1 MKGKRIIPV
10 VLTVLLALAL
20 AGSAFAL
27 DEADVQTAI
36 ANSSRE
42 QVAGNVFIWF
52 LCAISFL
59 KISQKIDNF
68 MSSLGINVG
77 RTGGSML
84 SELLIAG
91 RAFSGVAGGG
101 VRGFSNFFHRS
112 SSASAGTPA
121 GQAFTGRGGG
131 LVGKVQRAAGNA
143 AAGSA
148 TGTAS
153 GVRGAV
159 GSALLDNSLQKNG
172 KFGIGVIGAVATGSI
187 ASVGLMKGDRA
198 AQALSSYLGY
208 DNKDAGPTALATSAV
223 GEEAYP
229 MADGA
234 GASIP
239 QGPLS
244 QEADQPGQVRMPQ
257 DEITLDGGKAAAGA
271 SAAQGSVG
279 TPPKQAHAP
288 GSVPLQPPTFSNVEI
303 GGGRITGIE
312 TPAGGGEARQFAM
325 YNAGQYMEPTGDY
338 EVVQTVDG
346 ESWYKQYA
354 APTVQKTPV
363 EVTDQ
368 GVKYDEKIVQQM
380 PQIPRRKDKV

>member
-1 MKGKRIIPV
+1 MKGKRIVLVI
-10 VLTVLLALAL
+10 LTVLLALAL
-20 AGSAFAL
+20 TGSAFAL

-59 KISQKIDNF
+59 KISQKIDSF

-84 SELLIAG
+84 SELIIAG
-91 RAFSGVAGGG
+91 RALSGVASSGG
-101 VRGFSNFFHRS
+101 RSFANFFHRGGS
-112 SSASAGTPA
+112 SSASAPA

-131 LVGKVQRAAGNA
+131 LIGKVQRAAGNA

-148 TGTAS
+148 TGTA
-153 GVRGAV
+153 GGIRGAV

-172 KFGIGVIGAVATGSI
+172 KFGVGVIGAVATGSI
-187 ASVGLMKGDRA
+187 ASVGMIKGERA

-208 DNKDAGPTALATSAV
+208 DNQAESSVGQTSDPIS
-223 GEEAYP
+223 P
-229 MADGA
+229 MSDG
-234 GASIP
+234 GGVSVP
-239 QGPLS
+239 QGPFT
-244 QEADQPGQVRMPQ
+244 PGEVQHVQGDVPH
-257 DEITLDGGKAAAGA
+257 DEVTLDGGRAAGA
-271 SAAQGSVG
+271 TPMPHGDVGS
-279 TPPKQAHAP
+279 PPGQPHVR
-288 GSVPLQPPTFSNVEI
+288 GSVPLQAPTFSKVEI

-338 EVVQTVDG
+338 EMVQTADG

-354 APTVQKTPV
+354 APTVQRTPM

-368 GVKYDEKIVQQM
+368 GIKYEEKIVQQM